1 MCQNLRNA
9 LKQSLE
15 ENEQLQMFVLQ
26 KKIENHYLNFYIN
39 KKIELYQS
47 KWKKGTNKNKIENS
61 KIEKDRYK
69 DN

>member
-1 MCQNLRNA
+1 
-9 LKQSLE
+9 
-15 ENEQLQMFVLQ
+15 MFVLQ
-26 KKIENHYLNFYIN
+26 KKIENHYLSFYIN
-39 KKIELYQS
+39 KKLNYTQS